1 MLNRPAAPGW
11 RLLLALV
18 LVCAWLL
25 PAPAR
30 GQHVAAE
37 LRTVVGIVFAQA
49 EGGAPR
55 VLQTGARV
63 AVGETVG
70 TQKGAFAV
78 LVFND
83 GSRAALK
90 PETALRVRGFRYRPE
105 DAQQDELAVDLLQ
118 GWLRKVSGEIARRNP
133 RSFEMRVGDAT
144 IGIRGTD
151 FAVRI
156 CDEACERERP
166 EGAEGVL
173 PQSRRLGQIVATT
186 TPLRRQRG
194 DTVDRA
200 DAGAMLVLGDVLATD
215 DQQVLLGLDDGS
227 RIVLAPRSVLALR
240 SVEDELGRRAVR
252 LDLLQGA
259 MRVAAAQRA
268 AARLYGLLVNAGS
281 VVGLRPGAALD
292 ASCEA
297 AAPAQGYACEAAT
310 VLLRQGRGDVLADA
324 GARALPAGQPQR
336 LVEPAMSPAPAEL
349 PAAPPSSGLP
359 SGAATASHVPGS
371 SAQQVTTVAN
381 DAWLGPLGGSDA
393 IDPVDVPA
401 EDGDQASEPPGPS
414 PSRLASPDPLDPLD
428 ISPDSARPL
437 SVAEQPQ
444 RGIYVAVFQGMVSL
458 SNRLGEVT
466 VGAGQGAFAP
476 LLPTAA
482 PRALAASPIFMER
495 DLDLERS
502 RLYPEMCVR

>member
-1 MLNRPAAPGW
+1 
-11 RLLLALV
+11 
-18 LVCAWLL
+18 
-25 PAPAR
+25 
-30 GQHVAAE
+30 
-37 LRTVVGIVFAQA
+37 
-49 EGGAPR
+49 
-55 VLQTGARV
+55 
-63 AVGETVG
+63 
-70 TQKGAFAV
+70 
-78 LVFND
+78 
-83 GSRAALK
+83 
-90 PETALRVRGFRYRPE
+90 
-105 DAQQDELAVDLLQ
+105 
-118 GWLRKVSGEIARRNP
+118 
-133 RSFEMRVGDAT
+133 
-144 IGIRGTD
+144 
-151 FAVRI
+151 
-156 CDEACERERP
+156 
-166 EGAEGVL
+166 
-173 PQSRRLGQIVATT
+173 
-186 TPLRRQRG
+186 
-194 DTVDRA
+194 VDRA

-215 DQQVLLGLDDGS
+215 EEQVLLGLDDGS

-310 VLLRQGRGDVLADA
+310 VLLRQGRGDVLGDA

-359 SGAATASHVPGS
+359 SGAATASHVPGP
-371 SAQQVTTVAN
+371 SAQKVTTVAD
-381 DAWLGPLGGSDA
+381 DAWLGTLGASDA

-401 EDGDQASEPPGPS
+401 EDGDQAPEPAGPS
-414 PSRLASPDPLDPLD
+414 PSRLTSPDPLDPLD

-458 SNRLGEVT
+458 SNGLGEVT